1 MAEKKPLEGKVAIVT
16 GSGRGM
22 GKVMALALVGAGAKV
37 MFNDMDKAPL
47 AATVKEAKKI
57 GGERVHGV
65 QADVGK
71 FKQAEKLVRETV
83 KKFGGLDILVNCA
96 GVGPQLGGRMVMVK
110 PPKFYEVSPEVW
122 NFTVACNASG
132 PFNMARAAMPVLRKR
147 KWGRIIGVTT
157 SLDTMLRTGCVA
169 YGPAKAAHEAL
180 MSIASNDLAGTGITA
195 NVLVPGGPVNTR
207 MVPAVP
213 GWSDRSKLIQPEVM
227 VRPLLWLCSPAAD
240 KINGMRFRA
249 ARWNANLSEAENAR
263 DDGAPIAWTQ
273 LGAQAIHP
281 T

>member
-1 MAEKKPLEGKVAIVT
+1 MAEPLKGKIAIVT
-16 GSGRGM
+16 GSGRGI
-22 GKVMALALVGAGAKV
+22 GRTMALALVDAGAKV

-47 AATVKEAKKI
+47 AATLKEAKKR
-57 GGERVHGV
+57 GGDRVHGV
-65 QADVGK
+65 HADVGK
-71 FKQAEKLVRETV
+71 FAQAQKLVRETV
-83 KKFGGLDILVNCA
+83 KKFGGLDILVNSA

-110 PPKFYEVSPEVW
+110 PPKFYELDADVW

-132 PFNMARAAMPVLRKR
+132 PFNMAKAAMPVLRRR

-157 SLDTMLRTGCVA
+157 SLDTMLRQGCVA

-180 MSIASNDLAGTGITA
+180 MSIAAQDLAGSGITA
-195 NVLVPGGPVNTR
+195 NILVPGGPVNTR
-207 MVPAVP
+207 MVPPVT
-213 GWSDRSKLIQPEVM
+213 GWSDRSKLIQPGVM

-240 KINGMRFRA
+240 NIHGMRFRA
-249 ARWNANLSEAENAR
+249 ARWKDSLSEADNAR

-281 T
+281 A